1 MSNAKNEFSGKQLAE
16 LADIAMEQVKR
27 VSQKIPVLGPV
38 TWLMMQQ
45 GATRNTLLSDLEWRI
60 MPPLVLDQAKLYM
73 REQMPLAFVTWAKL
87 SEEVVRRYRTAP
99 HHLNAT
105 DWRSGDQ
112 IWIIDLIAPYGGVQD
127 ILGEIRNSIF
137 PGQVIHQLAPMPQGE
152 AKVIKWEA
160 NASSVKPQ
168 Q

>member
-1 MSNAKNEFSGKQLAE
+1 MSEAKNEFSGKELHDLAE
-16 LADIAMEQVKR
+16 IAMEQAKR

-45 GATRNTLLSDLEWRI
+45 GATRHTLLSDLEWRI

-73 REQMPLAFVTWAKL
+73 REQMPLAFVTWATL
-87 SEEVVRRYRTAP
+87 SDDVVSRYRKAP
-99 HHLNAT
+99 HHLTAS
-105 DWRSGDQ
+105 DWRSGEQ
-112 IWIIDLIAPYGGVQD
+112 VWIIDLIAPYGGVQD
-127 ILGEIRNSIF
+127 ILTELRTTIF

-160 NASSVKPQ
+160 VASPVKH
-168 Q
+168 